1 MVLLT
6 LDVIALMCS
15 SNVKDVSNIRPKC
28 FCHEACWT
36 RLSLNYKSNW
46 KWKSNSYPAGI

>member
-15 SNVKDVSNIRPKC
+15 SNVKIYLIKDRNV
-28 FCHEACWT
+28 FVMTHVE
-36 RLSLNYKSNW
+36 LV
-46 KWKSNSYPAGI
+46 